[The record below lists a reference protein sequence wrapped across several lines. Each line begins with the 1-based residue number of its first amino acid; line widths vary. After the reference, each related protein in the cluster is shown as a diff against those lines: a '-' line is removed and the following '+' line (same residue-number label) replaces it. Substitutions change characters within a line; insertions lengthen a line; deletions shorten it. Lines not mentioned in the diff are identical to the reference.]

1 LLFGHQFAVRYILYK
16 RLKVKG
22 LHDSSPVADFIF
34 GR

>member
-22 LHDSSPVADFIF
+22 LHD
-34 GR
+34 